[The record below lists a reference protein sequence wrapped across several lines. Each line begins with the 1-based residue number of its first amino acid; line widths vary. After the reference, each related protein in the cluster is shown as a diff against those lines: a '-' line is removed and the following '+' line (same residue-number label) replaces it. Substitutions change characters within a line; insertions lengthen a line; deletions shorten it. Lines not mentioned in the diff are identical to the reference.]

1 MTTSVQNG
9 QNNLRFYE
17 ERASTLTHTLYHALI
32 SVIVLAQ
39 IIYLNLH
46 YIIGIIL
53 ISVSLCFI
61 VAQVIIGALEMHYVD
76 TSDHTQLKRTYRLHQ
91 WLLHVYFLVLI
102 PLLIWTVV
110 VMSEKQAV

>member
-1 MTTSVQNG
+1 MTSIQ
-9 QNNLRFYE
+9 FYE
-17 ERASTLTHTLYHALI
+17 DRTTTLTYTLYHALL
-32 SVIVLAQ
+32 SVTVLAQ

-46 YIIGIIL
+46 YIIGVIL

-76 TSDHTQLKRTYRLHQ
+76 TSDHTQLRRTYRLHQ